1 MDEQEAA
8 NALQA
13 MRATRGRM
21 AMRAHWS
28 LGRHAAFGAVM
39 GALVASYALPG
50 GWPMLGVAGCAL
62 ASWAIVAG
70 DRRRDGFF
78 VNGYRRGRTRVLSL
92 ALLAMMLVALA
103 AAIALREKG
112 LAWAPLAIGVGL
124 AILGTM
130 ASIGWERVYRRELE
144 GADGN

>member
-13 MRATRGRM
+13 MRVTRSRM
-21 AMRAHWS
+21 ARRAQWS

-50 GWPMLGVAGCAL
+50 GWPMLGVAGCVL

-78 VNGYRRGRTRVLSL
+78 VNGYRRGRTRGLTF
-92 ALLAMMLVALA
+92 ALLALALAALA
-103 AAIALREKG
+103 AAIALRAKG
-112 LAWAPLAIGVGL
+112 LAWAPLVIGGALTV
-124 AILGTM
+124 LGTA
-130 ASIGWERVYRRELE
+130 ASVVWERVYRRELE
-144 GADGN
+144 GADGD